1 MNFDFSLK
9 AKKYTKIAV
18 ICAVL
23 FFLLKP
29 VIFAFI
35 PFDYTITA
43 TMIYVLVGYL
53 PAIILGSI
61 ALYYNLMASKNGQK
75 NLLYTVLSVAVVSAG
90 MAIFG
95 VFGVIIV
102 LLVAALTHYFSNKT
116 TS

>member
-9 AKKYTKIAV
+9 AKKYTKTAL

-23 FFLLKP
+23 FFVLKP

-43 TMIYVLVGYL
+43 TMIYAIVGYL